1 MNRELNIKL
10 VLKVLGGLLLVEAI
24 FLLTPI
30 FIALIYAEY
39 SDVRYYLIAMA
50 VAIALGI
57 AGLFAGKSAEEGVG
71 KREGAIIVTTTWVI
85 YTIIGALPFT
95 LSGNIPDFT
104 DAFFEI
110 LSGFTTTGTTILN
123 NIEDMPNNVLFWRS
137 MTHWMGGLG
146 IIVIFLALL
155 PMIGGTGYQL
165 FMSETT
171 TPAKEKIHPRISET
185 AKIMLGVYVLLTVL
199 CLVALVIA
207 GMDTFDALNHAL
219 STVSTGGFSTK
230 QLSIAYFNSPAIEY
244 VVIFFMFFSGVNFT
258 LYYFLIEL
266 QVDKI
271 KKNEELKYYVLILL
285 GATLIILFSHIDFSK
300 ISNWREAEQSFRS
313 SLFIA
318 TSCITSTGFATED
331 FTLWNSFT
339 WVVMLVLMISG
350 ASAYSTS
357 GGIKISRLVL
367 LAKFC
372 YYEFK
377 KLIHPNAVMPVK
389 FNGQVVR
396 DDTMMRI
403 LAFSMIYIFIIV
415 IGSFV
420 LGLTGLGF
428 EESLSGVITCMA
440 DVGLGLGDLGPSHSF
455 SEIPVF
461 SKWFLAFIMLVGR
474 LEIYSVLLL
483 FTPAFWKK

>member
-1 MNRELNIKL
+1 MNRDLNVKL
-10 VLKVLGGLLLVEAI
+10 IFKVLGGLLLAEAA

-30 FIALIYAEY
+30 FIAFFYAEHDMVRFYLITIAIAMVLGVAGLIY
-39 SDVRYYLIAMA
+39 
-50 VAIALGI
+50 GW
-57 AGLFAGKSAEEGVG
+57 KAEESIG
-71 KREGAIIVTTTWVI
+71 KREGAIIVTSTWLI
-85 YTIIGALPFT
+85 YTLIGALPFT
-95 LSGNIPDFT
+95 LSGCIPDFT
-104 DAFFEI
+104 DAFFET

-123 NIEDMPNNVLFWRS
+123 NIEAMPYNILFWRS

-165 FMSETT
+165 FSSETT
-171 TPAKEKIHPRISET
+171 TPVKEKIHPRISET
-185 AKIMLGVYVLLTVL
+185 AKILLGVYVVLTIVCTISL
-199 CLVALVIA
+199 HIA
-207 GMDTFDALNHAL
+207 GMDVFDALNHAL
-219 STVSTGGFSTK
+219 SIVSTGGFSTK

-258 LYYFLIEL
+258 LYYFLIKFNF
-266 QVDKI
+266 DKI
-271 KKNEELKYYVLILL
+271 KKNEELKYYVIILL
-285 GATLIILFSHIDFSK
+285 VGAAIIFLSHIDFSK
-300 ISNWREAEQSFRS
+300 MSNWREVEKSFRS

-318 TSCITSTGFATED
+318 TSCITSTGMATED
-331 FTLWNSFT
+331 YTLWNSFT

-350 ASAYSTS
+350 ASTYSTS

-377 KLIHPNAVMPVK
+377 KLLHPNAVMPVK
-389 FNGQVVR
+389 FNGQIVR
-396 DDTMMRI
+396 DDAMMRI

-415 IGSFV
+415 IGSFI

-428 EESLSGVITCMA
+428 EESLSGVITCMG

>member
-1 MNRELNIKL
+1 MNRDLNIKL
-10 VLKVLGGLLLVEAI
+10 VLKVLGGLLLVEAV

-30 FIALIYAEY
+30 FIAILYAEY
-39 SDVRYYLIAMA
+39 DMIRFYLITI
-50 VAIALGI
+50 AIAIVLGL
-57 AGLFAGKSAEEGVG
+57 AGLLAGRDAEEGVG
-71 KREGAIIVTTTWVI
+71 KREGAIIVTSTWVL
-85 YTIIGALPFT
+85 YTFVGALPFT
-95 LSGNIPDFT
+95 LSGHIPDFT
-104 DAFFEI
+104 DAIFET

-123 NIEDMPNNVLFWRS
+123 NIEAMPNNILFWRS

-165 FMSETT
+165 FTSETT

-185 AKIMLGVYVLLTVL
+185 AKILFAIYIMLTAL
-199 CLVALVIA
+199 CFVALVIA
-207 GMDTFDALNHAL
+207 GMDVFDGLNHAL
-219 STVSTGGFSTK
+219 SIVSTGGFSTK

-258 LYYFLIEL
+258 LYYFFVKF
-266 QVDKI
+266 QFDKI
-271 KKNEELKYYVLILL
+271 KKNEELKYYLIVLLV
-285 GATLIILFSHIDFSK
+285 AAVIIFLSHIDFSK
-300 ISNWREAEQSFRS
+300 MSNWRDAEQAFRS

-318 TSCITSTGFATED
+318 TSCITSTGLATED
-331 FTLWNSFT
+331 YTLWNSFT
-339 WVVMLVLMISG
+339 WVVMLVLMVSG
-350 ASAYSTS
+350 ASTYSTS

-377 KLIHPNAVMPVK
+377 KLLHPNAVMPVK

-403 LAFSMIYIFIIV
+403 LAFSMIYIFIII

>member
-1 MNRELNIKL
+1 M
-10 VLKVLGGLLLVEAI
+10 EAA

-39 SDVRYYLIAMA
+39 DMVRFYLIT
-50 VAIALGI
+50 IAAALVLGA
-57 AGLFAGKSAEEGVG
+57 AGLFAGKKAEEGIG
-71 KREGAIIVTTTWVI
+71 KREGAVIVTSTWI
-85 YTIIGALPFT
+85 MYTLIGALPFT
-95 LSGNIPDFT
+95 LSGHIPNFT
-104 DAFFEI
+104 DAFFET

-123 NIEDMPNNVLFWRS
+123 NIEEMPNNILFWRS

-146 IIVIFLALL
+146 IIVIFLAVL

-199 CLVALVIA
+199 CLVSLVIA
-207 GMDTFDALNHAL
+207 GMDIFDALNHAL
-219 STVSTGGFSTK
+219 SIVSTGGFSTK

-266 QVDKI
+266 QIDKI
-271 KKNEELKYYVLILL
+271 KKNEELKYYILILL
-285 GATLIILFSHIDFSK
+285 GATLIIFFSHIDFSK
-300 ISNWREAEQSFRS
+300 ISNWQEAEQSFRS

-339 WVVMLVLMISG
+339 WVVMLVLMVSG

-367 LAKFC
+367 LVKFC
-372 YYEFK
+372 YYEFM
-377 KLIHPNAVMPVK
+377 KLLHPNAVMPVK

-428 EESLSGVITCMA
+428 EESVSGVITCMA